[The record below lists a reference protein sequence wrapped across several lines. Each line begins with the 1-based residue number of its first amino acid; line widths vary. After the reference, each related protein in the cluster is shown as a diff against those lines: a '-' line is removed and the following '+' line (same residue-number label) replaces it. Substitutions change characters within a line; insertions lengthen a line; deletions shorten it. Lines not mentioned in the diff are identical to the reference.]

1 MWAFGEV
8 LNASWQI
15 YGNFIYYANKTPEV
29 EKCMQQKNSSMLV
42 TMFLLLV
49 LGCVHFI
56 LYFFL
61 VLIVIYIKWRRVNST
76 RSRRHDTARVMKSIS
91 RVKFSEELFG
101 AVSEE
106 NECVICMSAFSAN
119 DMISKLECPGKHYY
133 HTACIESWIK
143 QGSTICPMCR
153 QPINDEAMVNQANAG
168 SEPLQDLAQEQEI
181 Q

>member
-119 DMISKLECPGKHYY
+119 DMYSKLECQANTITTRPALRAGSSRG
-133 HTACIESWIK
+133 APSARCAVSQLMMRQWSIK
-143 QGSTICPMCR
+143 QMREVSRFRT
-153 QPINDEAMVNQANAG
+153 
-168 SEPLQDLAQEQEI
+168 
-181 Q
+181 